1 MVKYLQSL
9 EGFELLS
16 RHNVKDITRYEDG
29 TWKVLSKN
37 RANRRKVKIK
47 TRFVFLGAG
56 GMALKLLQKSG
67 YPWKQRV
74 WWVSGEWPM
83 VGS

>member
-37 RANRRKVKIK
+37 RQIAGKLRLKP
-47 TRFVFLGAG
+47 RFVF
-56 GMALKLLQKSG
+56 S
-67 YPWKQRV
+67 
-74 WWVSGEWPM
+74 
-83 VGS
+83 